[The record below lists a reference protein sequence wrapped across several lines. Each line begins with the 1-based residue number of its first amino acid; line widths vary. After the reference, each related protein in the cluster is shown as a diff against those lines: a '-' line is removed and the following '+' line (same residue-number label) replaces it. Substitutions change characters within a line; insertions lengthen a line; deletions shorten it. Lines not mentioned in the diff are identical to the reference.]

1 MPNLSWT
8 RSISRSIS
16 WICAIK
22 ASLRS
27 ERRTSC
33 LSVELGM
40 FVSIPYCEPSDRQC
54 KSKLNL
60 RLKMRR
66 LRHGGEDAA
75 GHHQHAAGQRKRD
88 HPQRRNRR
96 QSEHL
101 DQNKAATVGQNV
113 GERTRQRAHSH
124 QNERT
129 QKLTCRSRGGQL
141 LQNARGKAVI
151 LDVKRSFL
159 QPSIQPILFDLLVH
173 LLAQTAKVFFNFSR
187 PRNTFVLTVPS
198 GMSSARAA
206 SSCDNPFWQQSKTA
220 ERSCNGSKLRA
231 CIRSCLRPGSTVWG
245 SCSACHCSSLMPTS
259 S

>member
-40 FVSIPYCEPSDRQC
+40 FVSIPYCDPQDRQC
-54 KSKLNL
+54 KSKPNLMLNITC
-60 RLKMRR
+60 
-66 LRHGGEDAA
+66 LRHRSKDAS

-159 QPSIQPILFDLLVH
+159 QLSIQPILFDLLVH
-173 LLAQTAKVFFNFSR
+173 LLRPDSQSLLQFLPPSQHICFDRAQRNVEH
-187 PRNTFVLTVPS
+187 PRGFVV
-198 GMSSARAA
+198 
-206 SSCDNPFWQQSKTA
+206 
-220 ERSCNGSKLRA
+220 
-231 CIRSCLRPGSTVWG
+231 
-245 SCSACHCSSLMPTS
+245 
-259 S
+259 